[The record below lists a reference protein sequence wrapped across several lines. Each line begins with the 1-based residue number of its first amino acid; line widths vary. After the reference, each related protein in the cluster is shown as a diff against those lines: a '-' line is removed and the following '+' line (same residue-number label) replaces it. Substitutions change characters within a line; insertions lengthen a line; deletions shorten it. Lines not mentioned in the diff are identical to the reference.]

1 MKKIFKIAFLL
12 VVTISNAQQSL
23 TLEEC
28 YALANKNYPI
38 AKQKELL
45 QQKSDYEV
53 EALQTGKLPKIDL
66 VTQGSYQNQVTA
78 IPNPFLEPINKDQYR
93 ANIDVN
99 QLIYNGGLIDANTK
113 LKEAQTKTQQQQVEV
128 NLYQLKSRIN
138 QLFFSILYLQE
149 RKEILI
155 SKQNQL
161 LSKIKEVKSGIQY
174 GAILPASEKVL
185 EAENLKIKQQLS
197 EIQFDKKRLFENLS
211 SLTFTTVPETA
222 ILQKPIVITDESS
235 QNNRPELK
243 YFEFQNQQ
251 IEASKTVIS
260 KNNLPKINA
269 FGIAGYGNP
278 GLNMVDNSYQ
288 PILMLGLRA
297 NWNVF
302 DWNKTKAEKD
312 ALTVSADIVAT
323 EKETFLLNNSLQ
335 LQEMNNEIKKS
346 VEIIKTDTEIIGL
359 REYVEKSANA
369 QLKNGVITTSEYLV
383 EFTNLY
389 EARTNQKL
397 HEIQL
402 DLAKSNY
409 QVAKGSP
416 LTPEGGTN

>member
-1 MKKIFKIAFLL
+1 MRRILLTSFLL
-12 VVTISNAQQSL
+12 AAFYSNAQQSL
-23 TLEEC
+23 TLEDC

-38 AKQKELL
+38 AKQIGLL

-53 EALQTGKLPKIDL
+53 DALKTGKLPKIDL
-66 VTQGSYQNQVTA
+66 VAQGTYQNQVTT
-78 IPNPFLEPINKDQYR
+78 IPNPLLEPLNKDQYR
-93 ANIDVN
+93 ANFDIN

-128 NLYQLKSRIN
+128 SLYQIKTKIN
-138 QLFFSILYLQE
+138 QLYFSILLLQE

-161 LSKIKEVKSGIQY
+161 VAKIKEVKSGIQY
-174 GAILPASEKVL
+174 GAILPASEKIL

-211 SLTFTTVPETA
+211 SLTFNTIPETA
-222 ILQKPIVITDESS
+222 TLQKPMLITEETAA
-235 QNNRPELK
+235 NNRPELK

-251 IEASKTVIS
+251 IEASKSVVA
-260 KNNLPKINA
+260 KNNLPKVNA

-278 GLNMVDNSYQ
+278 GLNMIDNSFQ
-288 PILMLGLRA
+288 PILMVGLRA

-302 DWNKTKAEKD
+302 DWNKSKAEKD
-312 ALTVSADIVAT
+312 ALSVSSQIVAT

-346 VEIIKTDTEIIGL
+346 EDIIKTDTEIIGL

-402 DLAKSNY
+402 ALAKANY
-409 QVAKGSP
+409 QVSKGY
-416 LTPEGGTN
+416 

>member
-1 MKKIFKIAFLL
+1 MRRILITSFLL
-12 VVTISNAQQSL
+12 AALYSNAQQSL
-23 TLEEC
+23 TLEDC
-28 YALANKNYPI
+28 YALANKNYPL
-38 AKQKELL
+38 AKQIGLL

-53 EALQTGKLPKIDL
+53 NALQVGKLPKIDL
-66 VTQGSYQNQVTA
+66 IAQGSYQNQVTT
-78 IPNPFLEPINKDQYR
+78 IPNPVLEPVNKDQYR
-93 ANIDVN
+93 ASFDVN

-128 NLYQLKSRIN
+128 SLYQIKTRIN
-138 QLFFSILYLQE
+138 QLFFSILLLQE

-155 SKQNQL
+155 FKQEQL
-161 LSKIKEVKSGIQY
+161 FSKIREVKAGIKF

-197 EIQFDKKRLFENLS
+197 EIQFDKKRFFENLS
-211 SLTFTTVPETA
+211 SLTSTTVPETTM
-222 ILQKPIVITDESS
+222 LKEPIIITDETS

-243 YFEFQNQQ
+243 YFELQDQQ
-251 IEASKTVIS
+251 IEASKTVVS

-278 GLNMVDNSYQ
+278 GLNMVDNSFQ
-288 PILMLGLRA
+288 PILMVGLRA

-302 DWNKTKAEKD
+302 DWNKSKAEKD
-312 ALTVSADIVAT
+312 ALTVSSQIIAT

-335 LQEMNNEIKKS
+335 MQEMDNEIMKS
-346 VEIIKTDTEIIGL
+346 QEIIKTDTEIISL
-359 REYVEKSANA
+359 REYVEKSANS

-389 EARTNQKL
+389 EARTNKKL

-402 DLAKSNY
+402 ALARANY
-409 QVAKGSP
+409 QVSKGY
-416 LTPEGGTN
+416 

>member
-1 MKKIFKIAFLL
+1 MRRILITSFLL
-12 VVTISNAQQSL
+12 ATFYSNAQQSL
-23 TLEEC
+23 TLEDC

-38 AKQKELL
+38 AKQIGLL

-53 EALQTGKLPKIDL
+53 DALQTGKLPKIDL
-66 VTQGSYQNQVTA
+66 VAQGSYQNQVTT
-78 IPNPFLEPINKDQYR
+78 IPNPVLEPLNKDQYR
-93 ANIDVN
+93 ANFDVN

-128 NLYQLKSRIN
+128 SLYQIKTRIN
-138 QLFFSILYLQE
+138 QLYFSILLLQE

-155 SKQNQL
+155 SKQDQL
-161 LSKIKEVKSGIQY
+161 VSKIKEVNAGIKF

-211 SLTFTTVPETA
+211 SLTFTTVSETTT
-222 ILQKPIVITDESS
+222 LEKPIVITDETS

-243 YFEFQNQQ
+243 YFELQNQQ

-260 KNNLPKINA
+260 KNNSPKINA

-288 PILMLGLRA
+288 PIFMVGLRA

-302 DWNKTKAEKD
+302 DWNKSKAEKD
-312 ALTVSADIVAT
+312 ALTVSSQIVAT

-335 LQEMNNEIKKS
+335 LQEMDNEIKKS
-346 VEIIKTDTEIIGL
+346 EEIIKTDTEIIGL
-359 REYVEKSANA
+359 REYVEKSANS

-389 EARTNQKL
+389 EAQTNQKL

-402 DLAKSNY
+402 ALAKANY
-409 QVAKGSP
+409 QVSKGY
-416 LTPEGGTN
+416 

>member
-1 MKKIFKIAFLL
+1 MKRILITSFLL
-12 VVTISNAQQSL
+12 AAFYSNAQQSL
-23 TLEEC
+23 TLTDC

-38 AKQKELL
+38 AKQIGLL

-53 EALQTGKLPKIDL
+53 DALQTGKLPKIDL
-66 VTQGSYQNQVTA
+66 VAQGSYQNQVTT
-78 IPNPFLEPINKDQYR
+78 IPNPVLEPINKDQYR
-93 ANIDVN
+93 ANFDVN

-128 NLYQLKSRIN
+128 SLYQIKTRIN
-138 QLFFSILYLQE
+138 QLFFSILLLQE

-155 SKQNQL
+155 SKQDQL
-161 LSKIKEVKSGIQY
+161 VSRIKEVNAGIKF

-211 SLTFTTVPETA
+211 SLTFTTVTETTT
-222 ILQKPIVITDESS
+222 LEKPILITDETS

-243 YFEFQNQQ
+243 YFELQNQQ
-251 IEASKTVIS
+251 IEASKTVVS

-288 PILMLGLRA
+288 PIFMVGLRA

-302 DWNKTKAEKD
+302 DWNKSKAEKE

-335 LQEMNNEIKKS
+335 LQEMDNEIKKS
-346 VEIIKTDTEIIGL
+346 EEIIKTDTEIIGL
-359 REYVEKSANA
+359 REYVEKSANS

-402 DLAKSNY
+402 ALAKANY
-409 QVAKGSP
+409 QVVKG
-416 LTPEGGTN
+416 N

>member
-1 MKKIFKIAFLL
+1 MRRILITSFLFAAFF
-12 VVTISNAQQSL
+12 SNAQQSL
-23 TLEEC
+23 TLTDC

-38 AKQKELL
+38 AKQIGLL
-45 QQKSDYEV
+45 QQKSDFEV
-53 EALQTGKLPKIDL
+53 DALQTRKLPKIDL
-66 VTQGSYQNQVTA
+66 IAQGSYQNQVTT
-78 IPNPFLEPINKDQYR
+78 IPNPVLEPINKDQYR
-93 ANIDVN
+93 ANFDVN
-99 QLIYNGGLIDANTK
+99 QLIYNSGLIDANTK

-128 NLYQLKSRIN
+128 NLYQIKTRIN
-138 QLFFSILYLQE
+138 QLYFNILLLQE
-149 RKEILI
+149 RKQILI
-155 SKQNQL
+155 SKQEQL
-161 LSKIKEVKSGIQY
+161 VSKIKEVNAGIKF

-211 SLTFTTVPETA
+211 SLTFTTVPETT
-222 ILQKPIVITDESS
+222 ILGKPMLITDETA

-251 IEASKTVIS
+251 IEASKTVVS

-288 PILMLGLRA
+288 PIFMVGLRA

-302 DWNKTKAEKD
+302 DWNKSKAEKD

-323 EKETFLLNNSLQ
+323 EKEAFLLNNSLQ
-335 LQEMNNEIKKS
+335 LQEMDNEIKKS
-346 VEIIKTDTEIIGL
+346 EEIIKTDTEIIGL
-359 REYVEKSANA
+359 REYVEKSANS

-402 DLAKSNY
+402 ALAKANY
-409 QVAKGSP
+409 KVSKGY
-416 LTPEGGTN
+416 

>member
-1 MKKIFKIAFLL
+1 MKRILITSFLL
-12 VVTISNAQQSL
+12 AALYSNAQQSL
-23 TLEEC
+23 TLEDC

-38 AKQKELL
+38 SKQIGLL
-45 QQKSDYEV
+45 QKKSDYEV
-53 EALQTGKLPKIDL
+53 DALQTGKLPKIDL
-66 VTQGSYQNQVTA
+66 VAQGSYQNQVTN
-78 IPNPFLEPINKDQYR
+78 IPNPLLEPLNKDQYR
-93 ANIDVN
+93 ANFDVN

-128 NLYQLKSRIN
+128 SLYQIKTKIN
-138 QLFFSILYLQE
+138 QLYFSILLLQE
-149 RKEILI
+149 RKEILV

-161 LSKIKEVKSGIQY
+161 VSRIKEVNAGIKF

-211 SLTFTTVPETA
+211 SLTFTTVPETTT
-222 ILQKPIVITDESS
+222 LQKPILITDETS
-235 QNNRPELK
+235 QSNRPELK
-243 YFEFQNQQ
+243 YFELQDQQ
-251 IEASKTVIS
+251 IEASKTVVS

-278 GLNMVDNSYQ
+278 GLNMVDNSFQ
-288 PILMLGLRA
+288 PILMIGLRA

-302 DWNKTKAEKD
+302 DWNKSKAEKD
-312 ALTVSADIVAT
+312 ALTVSSDIVAT

-335 LQEMNNEIKKS
+335 LQEMDNEIKKTE
-346 VEIIKTDTEIIGL
+346 EIIKTDIEIISL
-359 REYVEKSANA
+359 REYVEKSTNA

-402 DLAKSNY
+402 ALAKANY
-409 QVAKGSP
+409 QVAKGY
-416 LTPEGGTN
+416 